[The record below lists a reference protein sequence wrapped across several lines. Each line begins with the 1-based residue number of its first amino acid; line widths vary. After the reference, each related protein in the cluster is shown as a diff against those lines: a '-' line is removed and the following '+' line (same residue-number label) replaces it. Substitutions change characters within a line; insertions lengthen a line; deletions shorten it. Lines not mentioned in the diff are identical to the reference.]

1 MTQGLRN
8 VEDIFYVFGPMY
20 SDVRDIGFALLLVF
34 LTIAFIQEFLNGIS
48 NQPNYS
54 NLFIRILLISGLFAV
69 YTPFFRE
76 ITRGMELLSNFFLPG
91 EDFKE
96 AMQKVF
102 SAYKQNKD
110 LGMLA
115 AFKMTLVE
123 WTLQGT
129 YSLAFIV
136 MKMFGWVRLVFLSA
150 LYVMGPIF
158 LAVGVFQPGMVRA
171 WIRWIFEISGWN
183 VVLSLFLRII
193 SEMNF
198 FEIYEKANTP
208 VFDLIAMN
216 FLIIVI
222 IVLFVPLFSSI
233 MVRGAGGLSSAG
245 GAAMGVGAA
254 IIGRHALRGV
264 GFAGTRGGDFL
275 RGLRELGK
283 KIVSPKDSTSSGP
296 RSYKGG
302 N

>member
-1 MTQGLRN
+1 MTNGLKSI
-8 VEDIFYVFGPMY
+8 EDIYYVFGPLY
-20 SDVRDIGFALLLVF
+20 SDVRDMGFAFLLVF
-34 LTIAFIQEFLNGIS
+34 ISIAFVQEFLKGIS
-48 NQPNYS
+48 GVSNYS
-54 NLFIRILLISGLFAV
+54 NLFIRLLLITGLYTI

-76 ITRGMELLSNFFLPG
+76 ITHGMDLLSNFFMPG

-129 YSLAFIV
+129 YSLAFII
-136 MKMFGWVRLVFLSA
+136 MKMFSWVRLVLLSA
-150 LYVMGPIF
+150 LYVTGPIF
-158 LAVGVFQPGMVRA
+158 LAIGVFQSGMVRA

-216 FLIIVI
+216 VLIII
-222 IVLFVPLFSSI
+222 IIILFVPLFSSI
-233 MVRGAGGLSSAG
+233 MVRGAGGLSTAG

-254 IIGRHALRGV
+254 ILGRQAFRSMS
-264 GFAGTRGGDFL
+264 GFRGGDFL
-275 RGLRELGK
+275 RGLREFGK
-283 KIVSPKDSTSSGP
+283 KIISNKNLPSAGP

-302 N
+302 H